1 MGRLDGKV
9 AVILGASDPRSMGAA
24 TARRFASEGAKL
36 VLAARRQDAVA
47 QVAAGLGATAVACDI
62 TSEDDLIALAKTA
75 VDTYGK
81 LDIAINFAGIEGG
94 APFLETSAE
103 MFRQQAEVHFVGT
116 GLFIK
121 QMALAMTPSENGSAN
136 GKGGG
141 SIITASS
148 LTVLVQAPGQGA
160 YAGSKGGADV
170 LVRVAANEL
179 GARGIRVNSLA
190 PGFTKS
196 AMTDAY
202 FAMEA
207 VTNAFLK
214 EMPLGRFPTVEDIAN
229 TALWLASDE
238 AFVTGQRIDVTAG
251 QALRRTPRN
260 EEFV

>member
-1 MGRLDGKV
+1 MGRLSGKV
-9 AVILGASDPRSMGAA
+9 AIILGASDPRSMGAA
-24 TARRFASEGAKL
+24 TARRFAAEGAKL
-36 VLAARRQDAVA
+36 VLAARREAAVQAVA
-47 QVAAGLGATAVACDI
+47 ADLGATAIACDV
-62 TSEDDLIALAKTA
+62 TDEAQLEALARAA
-75 VDTYGK
+75 VDIHGR
-81 LDIAINFAGIEGG
+81 LDIAVNYSGAAAAGPIID
-94 APFLETSAE
+94 TSAAD
-103 MFRQQAEVHFVGT
+103 FRQQAEVHFVGT

-121 QMALAMTPSENGSAN
+121 QMARAMS
-136 GKGGG
+136 GGG

-148 LTVLVQAPGQGA
+148 LTVLVQAPGHGA

-190 PGFTKS
+190 PGFTRS
-196 AMTDAY
+196 AMTEDY
-202 FAMEA
+202 FGMAA

-251 QALRRTPRN
+251 QALRRTPRDD
-260 EEFV
+260 EFV

>member
-24 TARRFASEGAKL
+24 TARLFAAEGAKL
-36 VLAARRQDAVA
+36 VLAARRKDAVA
-47 QVAAGLGATAVACDI
+47 EVAAELGGTAVACDI
-62 TSEDDLIALAKTA
+62 TREEDLAALAKTA
-75 VDTYGK
+75 VETGGK
-81 LDIAINFAGIEGG
+81 LDIAINYAGVAEA
-94 APFLETSAE
+94 APILEMTPE
-103 MFRQQAEVHFVGT
+103 LLRHQAEVHFVGT

-121 QMALAMTPSENGSAN
+121 QMGLAMT
-136 GKGGG
+136 GGG
-141 SIITASS
+141 SIVTASS

-170 LVRVAANEL
+170 MVKIAANEL
-179 GARGIRVNSLA
+179 GAKGIRVNSLA

-214 EMPLGRFPTVEDIAN
+214 EIPLGRFPTVEDIAEC
-229 TALWLASDE
+229 ALWLASDGS
-238 AFVTGQRIDVTAG
+238 ACVTGQRIDVTSG
-251 QALRRTPRN
+251 QALRRTPRD
-260 EEFV
+260 EEYV

>member
-1 MGRLDGKV
+1 MARLDGKV

-24 TARRFASEGAKL
+24 TAKRFAAEGAKL
-36 VLAARRQDAVA
+36 VLAARRKDAVEA
-47 QVAAGLGATAVACDI
+47 VAAELGATAVACDI
-62 TSEDDLIALAKTA
+62 TDEAQLEALAKAA

-81 LDIAINFAGIEGG
+81 LDIAINYAGVGG
-94 APFLETSAE
+94 AAPVIDTTAQMLREQSD
-103 MFRQQAEVHFVGT
+103 VHFVGT

-121 QMALAMTPSENGSAN
+121 QMARAMTPMQNGT
-136 GKGGG
+136 GGG
-141 SIITASS
+141 SIITISS
-148 LTVLVQAPGQGA
+148 LTVLVQAHGYGA
-160 YAGSKGGADV
+160 YAGAKGGADV
-170 LVRVAANEL
+170 LVRIAANEL
-179 GARGIRVNSLA
+179 GERGIRVNSLA

-196 AMTDAY
+196 AMTEDY

-207 VTNAFLK
+207 VTKAFLK

-251 QALRRTPRN
+251 QALRRAPRD